1 MQTAAAGFYWCGGL
15 VMLTVGAGVWLASV
29 VAQAGKDRAQGVP
42 GCFCLPKV
50 AGEFAG
56 KLGDNSC

>member
-1 MQTAAAGFYWCGGL
+1 
-15 VMLTVGAGVWLASV
+15 MLTVGAGVWLASV